1 MISALLAAQIMPTN
15 IEIVVIVL
23 ALAYA
28 SLYAFSQVRLIDRK
42 RMRELQ
48 SLMKQHQKDLGEL
61 IKNKAP
67 QEHIDAKQKELMPVI
82 KENMLSSLKPSL
94 IMLPAFY
101 ILYRWFIPTAFASY
115 ASSTAYFI
123 VPSLALSPSSL
134 FFACTVVFG
143 FVTSISIL
151 LYDRKKMKEEQATL
165 GSSAKQG

>member
-1 MISALLAAQIMPTN
+1 MAAQIMPMN
-15 IEIVVIVL
+15 IELVVIVV

-48 SLMKQHQKDLGEL
+48 KLMKQHQKDLGEL

-82 KENMLSSLKPSL
+82 KENMLSILKPSL

-101 ILYRWFIPTAFASY
+101 ILYRWLIPTAFASY
-115 ASSTAYFI
+115 ASSVAYLIPGF
-123 VPSLALSPSSL
+123 AFGPSSL
-134 FFACTVVFG
+134 FFACSVIFG
-143 FVTSISIL
+143 FVVSISVL
-151 LYDRKKMKEEQATL
+151 LYDRKKMREEQAAL